1 MHRNSRASHPTKS
14 QIFQVISRYVMLWK
28 RLPPVKSF
36 ASPAVQEFL
45 DSDEWRA
52 MNYGDFLLHEAANQ
66 SLDRTIERLG

>member
-1 MHRNSRASHPTKS
+1 
-14 QIFQVISRYVMLWK
+14 MLWK